1 MFHVYTKSAYTILG
15 IPMTKTINGKREIP
29 EIFEGV
35 KYLDPKY
42 EPAFRELFDDK
53 VILTDFLNTI
63 LHLEEGGKID
73 NIEFKFESK
82 ALFKIPERREVT
94 LDIFAHTEDNRFL
107 DIEMQRAG
115 HPFFIDRVFYYS
127 AFLTIKGKQQYAKSA
142 DFKKLREEEQLKR
155 RYELPET
162 ISIWIC
168 NFHPRENCT
177 EYRDEWAIYSK
188 SDVECIS
195 KSDHPLPITD
205 KIKYILIDLPNFVK
219 YCNKTDSREMRW
231 LYLLA
236 NAGGKED
243 MPDMCDDI
251 LNQAM
256 ERISVDTASESL
268 LKTQEHSMI
277 AQDEIICRL
286 AEGKLQGIEEGRAKG
301 LEEGRAEGRAEG
313 LAEGMQ
319 KARVE
324 AITRALK
331 RGKLTLEEI
340 AEDNDV
346 PVEKVQEIHALLNAK
361 P

>member
-1 MFHVYTKSAYTILG
+1 
-15 IPMTKTINGKREIP
+15 MTRENQKTTREIP

-63 LHLEEGGKID
+63 LHLREGGKID
-73 NIEFKFESK
+73 HLEFKFESEIK
-82 ALFKIPERREVT
+82 FRIPEKRSTT

-115 HPFFIDRVFYYS
+115 HPFFTDRVFYYS
-127 AFLTIKGKQQYAKSA
+127 SFLTIKGKQQYIKSTY
-142 DFKKLREEEQLKR
+142 FKSLSKEEQLRR

-168 NFHPRENCT
+168 NFHPRENST
-177 EYRDEWAIYSK
+177 RYRDEWAVYSK
-188 SDVECIS
+188 SDIENS
-195 KSDHPLPITD
+195 AKNSTPLPVTD
-205 KIKYILIDLPNFVK
+205 KIKYILFDLPNFVK
-219 YCNKTDSREMRW
+219 YCNRTDSREMRW

-243 MPDMCDDI
+243 MPDMDDDI
-251 LNQAM
+251 LNLAM
-256 ERISVDTASESL
+256 GRISIDSASESL
-268 LKTQEHSMI
+268 LKTQENFMI

-286 AEGKLQGIEEGRAKG
+286 AESKLQGIDEGHARGFNDGKEEACTN
-301 LEEGRAEGRAEG
+301 
-313 LAEGMQ
+313 
-319 KARVE
+319 
-324 AITRALK
+324 AITKALK

-340 AEDNDV
+340 ADYNDV
-346 PVEKVQEIHALLNAK
+346 SIDRVLEIQKGLQES
-361 P
+361 

>member
-1 MFHVYTKSAYTILG
+1 MAAENATRK
-15 IPMTKTINGKREIP
+15 IP

-53 VILTDFLNTI
+53 LILTDFLNTI
-63 LHLEEGGKID
+63 LHLKEGDKID
-73 NIEFKFESK
+73 NLEFKFESD
-82 ALFKIPERREVT
+82 FQFRIPERRTVT

-107 DIEMQRAG
+107 DIERQRAG
-115 HPFFIDRVFYYS
+115 HPFFIDRVFYYN
-127 AFLTIKGKQQYAKSA
+127 AFLAIKAKQQYAKSA
-142 DFKKLREEEQLKR
+142 DFQKLREEEQLKR

-168 NFHPRENCT
+168 NFHPRENCN
-177 EYRDEWAIYSK
+177 EYRDEWAVYSK
-188 SDVECIS
+188 SDIEHSADGEC
-195 KSDHPLPITD
+195 PLPVTD
-205 KIKYILIDLPNFVK
+205 KIKYILLDLPNFVK
-219 YCNKTDSREMRW
+219 YCNKMDSREMRW

-243 MPDMCDDI
+243 LPDMEDDV

-256 ERISVDTASESL
+256 GRISIESASESL

-286 AEGKLQGIEEGRAKG
+286 AEGKLQG

-313 LAEGMQ
+313 IVTCCGPWQLPGWQ
-319 KARVE
+319 C
-324 AITRALK
+324 LH
-331 RGKLTLEEI
+331 RG
-340 AEDNDV
+340 
-346 PVEKVQEIHALLNAK
+346 Q
-361 P
+361 

>member
-1 MFHVYTKSAYTILG
+1 
-15 IPMTKTINGKREIP
+15 MTKEIKEKREKKEIP

-63 LHLEEGGKID
+63 LHLKEGGKID
-73 NIEFKFESK
+73 NLEFKFESK
-82 ALFKIPERREVT
+82 TQFKIPERRAVT

-127 AFLTIKGKQQYAKSA
+127 AFLAIKGKQQYAKSA
-142 DFKKLREEEQLKR
+142 DFKKLPEEEQLKR

-177 EYRDEWAIYSK
+177 AYRDEWAIYSK
-188 SDVECIS
+188 ADMENCGSNAA
-195 KSDHPLPITD
+195 PLPVTE
-205 KIKYILIDLPNFVK
+205 KIKYILLDLPNFVK
-219 YCNKTDSREMRW
+219 YCNKLESREMRW

-236 NAGGKED
+236 NAGVEED
-243 MPDMCDDI
+243 LPDMEDDI

-256 ERISVDTASESL
+256 GRISVESASEDL

-286 AEGKLQGIEEGRAKG
+286 AEGKLQGIEEGRA
-301 LEEGRAEGRAEG
+301 EGRAEG
-313 LAEGMQ
+313 LEDGMN
-319 KARVE
+319 KARTE
-324 AITRALK
+324 AIVKALK
-331 RGKLTLEEI
+331 RGKLTIEEI
-340 AEDNDV
+340 AEDNDT
-346 PVEKVQEIHALLNAK
+346 PVKRVLELQAELQANK
-361 P
+361 

>member
-1 MFHVYTKSAYTILG
+1 
-15 IPMTKTINGKREIP
+15 MTNEVQKDKRKIP

-53 VILTDFLNTI
+53 EVLTDFLNAV
-63 LHLEEGGKID
+63 LHLEDGGKID
-73 NIEFKFESK
+73 NLEFKFENEI
-82 ALFKIPERREVT
+82 LFKIPEKRSVS

-115 HPFFIDRVFYYS
+115 HPFFQDRVFYYG
-127 AFLTIKGKQQYAKSA
+127 AFLAIRGKQQYAKSA

-177 EYRDEWAIYSK
+177 EYHDEWAVYSR
-188 SDVECIS
+188 SDIEKYRSQGLI
-195 KSDHPLPITD
+195 LPVTD
-205 KIKYILIDLPNFVK
+205 KIKYILLDLPNFVK
-219 YCNKTDSREMRW
+219 YCNKMDSREMRW

-236 NAGGKED
+236 NAGGTEEL
-243 MPDMCDDI
+243 PDMDDEI
-251 LNQAM
+251 LNQAK
-256 ERISVDTASESL
+256 ERISIDSASDDL

-286 AEGKLQGIEEGRAKG
+286 AEGKLQG
-301 LEEGRAEGRAEG
+301 LEEGRAEGADSKNRE
-313 LAEGMQ
+313 LA
-319 KARVE
+319 KAFRDDGFPIE
-324 AITRALK
+324 AISK
-331 RGKLTLEEI
+331 RTGLTPEEI
-340 AEDNDV
+340 A
-346 PVEKVQEIHALLNAK
+346 AL
-361 P
+361 

>member
-1 MFHVYTKSAYTILG
+1 
-15 IPMTKTINGKREIP
+15 MTKELQKTKREIP
-29 EIFEGV
+29 EIFKGV

-73 NIEFKFESK
+73 NLEFKFESEIQ
-82 ALFKIPERREVT
+82 FKIPERRSVT

-127 AFLTIKGKQQYAKSA
+127 AFLAIKAKQQYAKSI
-142 DFKKLREEEQLKR
+142 DFLKLREEEQLKR

-188 SDVECIS
+188 SDIEHNNG
-195 KSDHPLPITD
+195 KAGPLPITN
-205 KIKYILIDLPNFVK
+205 KIKYILLDLPNFVR

-236 NAGGKED
+236 NAGSKED
-243 MPDMCDDI
+243 LPDMEDVV
-251 LNQAM
+251 LNQAK
-256 ERISVDTASESL
+256 ERISIDSASENL

-286 AEGKLQGIEEGRAKG
+286 AEGKLQG

-313 LAEGMQ
+313 LAEGRAEGHAEGFSEG
-319 KARVE
+319 KSEARTE
-324 AITRALK
+324 AIIKALK
-331 RGKLTLEEI
+331 RGKLTIEEI
-340 AEDNDV
+340 AEDNDT
-346 PVEKVQEIHALLNAK
+346 PVDKVKEILSK
-361 P
+361 IKS

>member
-1 MFHVYTKSAYTILG
+1 MVSEKQGLT
-15 IPMTKTINGKREIP
+15 REIP

-53 VILTDFLNTI
+53 IILTDFLNTI
-63 LHLEEGGKID
+63 LHLEDGGKID
-73 NIEFKFESK
+73 NLDFKFESK
-82 ALFKIPERREVT
+82 TLFKIPERREVT

-127 AFLTIKGKQQYAKSA
+127 AFLAIKGKQQYAKSA

-177 EYRDEWAIYSK
+177 EYRDEWAIYSR
-188 SDVECIS
+188 SDVECNGKGGS
-195 KSDHPLPITD
+195 PLPITD

-219 YCNKTDSREMRW
+219 YCNRTDSREMRW

-236 NAGGKED
+236 NAGGKDD
-243 MPDMCDDI
+243 MPDMGDDI

-256 ERISVDTASESL
+256 GRISVDTASESL

-286 AEGKLQGIEEGRAKG
+286 AEGKLQGIEEGRAEGHAEG
-301 LEEGRAEGRAEG
+301 LEEGI
-313 LAEGMQ
+313 Q
-319 KARVE
+319 KARTE
-324 AITRALK
+324 AIIKALK

-346 PVEKVQEIHALLNAK
+346 PVEKVLDIQK
-361 P
+361 KVR

>member
-1 MFHVYTKSAYTILG
+1 MVKENS
-15 IPMTKTINGKREIP
+15 NSKREIP

-53 VILTDFLNTI
+53 VTLTDFLNTI
-63 LHLEEGGKID
+63 LHLKEGGRID
-73 NIEFKFESK
+73 NLEFKFENK
-82 ALFKIPERREVT
+82 IQFKIPERRATT

-127 AFLTIKGKQQYAKSA
+127 AFLAIKGKQQYAKSA

-168 NFHPRENCT
+168 NFHPREKCT
-177 EYRDEWAIYSK
+177 EYRDEWAIFSK
-188 SDVECIS
+188 ADIE
-195 KSDHPLPITD
+195 KNRGGEAPLPVTN
-205 KIKYILIDLPNFVK
+205 KIKYILLDLPNFVK

-243 MPDMCDDI
+243 LPDMEDDI
-251 LNQAM
+251 LNQAIG
-256 ERISVDTASESL
+256 RISVDSASENL

-286 AEGKLQGIEEGRAKG
+286 AEGKLQGIEEGRTIG
-301 LEEGRAEGRAEG
+301 LAEGLAEGRAEGRAKG
-313 LAEGMQ
+313 RAEG
-319 KARVE
+319 E
-324 AITRALK
+324 CLK
-331 RGKLTLEEI
+331 NRELAKGFRDDGIPLDIISKRTGLTPEEI
-340 AEDNDV
+340 
-346 PVEKVQEIHALLNAK
+346 KAL
-361 P
+361 

>member
-1 MFHVYTKSAYTILG
+1 
-15 IPMTKTINGKREIP
+15 MTKEESSDKREIP

-53 VILTDFLNTI
+53 ETLTDFLNTI
-63 LHLEEGGKID
+63 LHLKEGGKID
-73 NIEFKFESK
+73 NLEFKFENK
-82 ALFKIPERREVT
+82 IQFKIPERRSTT

-127 AFLTIKGKQQYAKSA
+127 AFLAIKGKQQYAKSA

-177 EYRDEWAIYSK
+177 EYRDEWAIYSR
-188 SDVECIS
+188 SDVEKDS
-195 KSDHPLPITD
+195 GEAAPLPVTD
-205 KIKYILIDLPNFVK
+205 KIKYILLDLPNFVK
-219 YCNKTDSREMRW
+219 YCNKTDSREKRW

-243 MPDMCDDI
+243 LPDMEDDI
-251 LNQAM
+251 LKQAIG
-256 ERISVDTASESL
+256 RISIDNASETL

-286 AEGKLQGIEEGRAKG
+286 AEGKLQGIEEGRAEG
-301 LEEGRAEGRAEG
+301 LAEGRAEGRAEG
-313 LAEGMQ
+313 LAEGR
-319 KARVE
+319 AEGLAEGRAEGLVE
-324 AITRALK
+324 AKRSAIIKALN
-331 RGKLTLEEI
+331 RGKLTVEEI
-340 AEDNDV
+340 AEDNDTSIEDV
-346 PVEKVQEIHALLNAK
+346 LKIKAENNL
-361 P
+361 